1 MMQIYKLRNFVKTY
15 NEKRILNIKKFDVN
29 EFEILAL
36 MGKNGSGK
44 STLLR
49 HLAFLEKQNSG
60 EIYYKN
66 QQNLNA
72 KNPLKKEIS
81 ILFAE
86 PYLLKRNVRENL
98 LFGLKAYKINC
109 DFNKEI
115 NKTLDLIGL
124 SKSFLKRY
132 PNELSS
138 GEKQRVAFGSRLILK
153 PKTMLLDEPT
163 NSLDDKGILR
173 FSDAIL
179 NTKEHTTFII
189 ASHDK
194 VWLNT
199 ICTRKVMIKNGD
211 LEEDRL
217 YLQGNFK
224 QENEHIVCTLEDN
237 QSINLPNITNFNPNL
252 GYELNP
258 NKLQISR
265 DLKNGLSCQI
275 ISISNSNNQVKIT
288 LKLADQEIPI
298 LLKYKIYEKEN
309 FRLCENLFLK
319 IL

>member
-1 MMQIYKLRNFVKTY
+1 MMQIYKVRNFVKTY
-15 NEKRILNIKKFDVN
+15 NEKKILNIKKFDVN
-29 EFEILAL
+29 ESEILAL

-49 HLAFLEKQNSG
+49 HLAFLEKQNIG

-98 LFGLKAYKINC
+98 LFGLKAHKINC

-163 NSLDDKGILR
+163 NSLDDKGILC
-173 FSDAIL
+173 FSNAIL
-179 NTKEHTTFII
+179 STKEHTTFVI

-194 VWLNT
+194 AWLNT

-211 LEEDRL
+211 LQEDGL

-224 QENEHIVCTLEDN
+224 QENEYIVCTLEDN
-237 QSINLPNITNFNPNL
+237 QSINLPNIANFNPNL

-265 DLKNGLSCQI
+265 DSKNGLNCQI
-275 ISISNSNNQVKIT
+275 ISISNFNNQAKIT

-298 LLKYKIYEKEN
+298 LLKYEVYQKEN
-309 FRLCENLFLK
+309 FKLCENIFLK